1 MSLNKTLKRL
11 FDEVRREAKNN
22 PDFANRLDAIIQSHA
37 SRRNVPDDV
46 FDAIAAEEPLDEEAP
61 AAESAPEINPV
72 GVFQRAGEDGLKA
85 ALNDNGL
92 SVIALRA
99 LIAEHNL
106 DPGGEAAEFDRAGL
120 VAHIVT
126 SAQKRAERDR
136 KLFDY

>member
-11 FDEVRREAKNN
+11 FDEIRREAKNN
-22 PDFANRLDAIIQSHA
+22 PDFANRLDAIIQAHA
-37 SRRNVPDDV
+37 SRRDVPDAV
-46 FDAIAAEEPLDEEAP
+46 FEAIAQEEPLDDEAP
-61 AAESAPEINPV
+61 ASGPAPNINPI
-72 GVFQRAGEDGLKA
+72 GVYQRAGEDGLKA

-92 SVIALRA
+92 SIVALRA